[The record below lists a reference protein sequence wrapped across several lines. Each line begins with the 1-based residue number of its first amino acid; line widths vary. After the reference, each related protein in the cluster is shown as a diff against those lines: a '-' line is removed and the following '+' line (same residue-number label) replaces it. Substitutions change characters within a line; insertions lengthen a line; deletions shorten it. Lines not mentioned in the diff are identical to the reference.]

1 MDQLIQSKWFDGYVR
16 KDKIYERLV
25 SLRMS
30 HSLCIMEP
38 LITGYIHVSLFIP
51 VILFSISSLHKYVPH
66 TFLGCL
72 PENTQ
77 EATPFEDLTSLH
89 DALTLPFCV
98 LISSYVLVR
107 NFIVR
112 YFVCSWYFATELIM
126 ISL

>member
-16 KDKIYERLV
+16 KDKTYERLV

-51 VILFSISSLHKYVPH
+51 VMLFSISSLHKYVPH

-89 DALTLPFCV
+89 DALTLPFCI
-98 LISSYVLVR
+98 LISSLCFGQEFYCALFCLLMVFC
-107 NFIVR
+107 N
-112 YFVCSWYFATELIM
+112 
-126 ISL
+126 